1 MEKLTF
7 EVVCLN
13 GYRNFKGQ
21 NAYLKIKVWSILKHN
36 GTQYQYQYILA
47 VQFDKDLY
55 KPKGLEGSLSQEVK
69 KRSKN
74 HLHLWRLEMST
85 SHQHPK

>member
-21 NAYLKIKVWSILKHN
+21 NAYLKIKVWSIL
-36 GTQYQYQYILA
+36 TQRHSIP
-47 VQFDKDLY
+47 VPVHF
-55 KPKGLEGSLSQEVK
+55 S
-69 KRSKN
+69 
-74 HLHLWRLEMST
+74 ST
-85 SHQHPK
+85 I